1 MPDTTRVLRIT
12 GEAMKGLAAKRN
24 TRKQRGGYDT
34 VPGSVIPTPSQTP
47 FAQLMKGGSP
57 SSSPSPSPSVT
68 PSASASPSATP
79 SASASATPSA
89 SSTPSSSVVSGGAR
103 KLQLAPKKEVLKLV
117 KKTHVKPADKVAD
130 KSADKSVDKS
140 ADKSVDKSVDKRVKT
155 RKVIRIQMGHLRK
168 SMKRASDINKSS
180 KEKSIEEIEDLLVR
194 EKILRKRS
202 ADRPMS
208 DGRQQTLRGMYRDY
222 VQLRSNLM

>member
-57 SSSPSPSPSVT
+57 SSASPSVT

-130 KSADKSVDKS
+130 KSA
-140 ADKSVDKSVDKRVKT
+140 DKSVDKRVKT

>member
-140 ADKSVDKSVDKRVKT
+140 VDKRVKT

>member
-1 MPDTTRVLRIT
+1 
-12 GEAMKGLAAKRN
+12 MKGLAAKRN

-57 SSSPSPSPSVT
+57 SASPS
-68 PSASASPSATP
+68 PSASASVTPHATP

-117 KKTHVKPADKVAD
+117 KKTHVKPADKVTE

-140 ADKSVDKSVDKRVKT
+140 ADKSVDKRVKT

>member
-1 MPDTTRVLRIT
+1 MPDTTRILRIT

-57 SSSPSPSPSVT
+57 SASPSASPSPSPSVT
-68 PSASASPSATP
+68 PTVPSV
-79 SASASATPSA
+79 SASATPSA

-117 KKTHVKPADKVAD
+117 KKTHVKHADKVAD
-130 KSADKSVDKS
+130 KV

>member
-1 MPDTTRVLRIT
+1 MS
-12 GEAMKGLAAKRN
+12 AKRN

-47 FAQLMKGGSP
+47 FAQLMKGGSA
-57 SSSPSPSPSVT
+57 SS
-68 PSASASPSATP
+68 
-79 SASASATPSA
+79 SASATPSVIPSVMPFSMPSSSTTP
-89 SSTPSSSVVSGGAR
+89 SSTPVTGGAR

-117 KKTHVKPADKVAD
+117 KKSNVKPAEKVIEKPTD
-130 KSADKSVDKS
+130 KSADRKS
-140 ADKSVDKSVDKRVKT
+140 KT

-168 SMKRASDINKSS
+168 SMKRASDITKSS

>member
-1 MPDTTRVLRIT
+1 MPDTTRILRIT

-57 SSSPSPSPSVT
+57 SSASPSVT

-130 KSADKSVDKS
+130 KVADKSVDKV
-140 ADKSVDKSVDKRVKT
+140 ADKRVKT

>member
-1 MPDTTRVLRIT
+1 
-12 GEAMKGLAAKRN
+12 
-24 TRKQRGGYDT
+24 
-34 VPGSVIPTPSQTP
+34 
-47 FAQLMKGGSP
+47 
-57 SSSPSPSPSVT
+57 
-68 PSASASPSATP
+68 
-79 SASASATPSA
+79 
-89 SSTPSSSVVSGGAR
+89 VVSGGAR

-130 KSADKSVDKS
+130 KVADKSVDKV
-140 ADKSVDKSVDKRVKT
+140 ADKRVKT

>member
-57 SSSPSPSPSVT
+57 SASPSPSPSASPSPSPSV
-68 PSASASPSATP
+68 TP

-117 KKTHVKPADKVAD
+117 KKTHVKPADKV
-130 KSADKSVDKS
+130 